1 MRRST
6 LASRHRSAGEVGGL
20 SLGLNVESGRPLVL
34 LYSDDLGATVTA
46 GKDAGGTIA
55 EEP

>member
-1 MRRST
+1 LSGI
-6 LASRHRSAGEVGGL
+6 HAGSSIAAEL
-20 SLGLNVESGRPLVL
+20 LVL